1 MNALL
6 LMGMLLAGAMEAA
19 ADETMKIRV
28 QVQNRAGAPPA
39 EVLRAEE
46 EAGRVYRDAG
56 IEVEWINCPGERGAA
71 CREADTPSLFV
82 LTLGRERQARKG
94 DERYGFAL
102 AFGDSNHAAVI
113 YPRIDAATKENPAY
127 RGCGLLGMVM
137 AHELGHLLF
146 RSTRHGDGV
155 MKAKWNEGDFRAMS
169 QRQMRFT
176 PEQATALRRM
186 AELRSG
192 REGR

>member
-1 MNALL
+1 MSAIVW
-6 LMGMLLAGAMEAA
+6 MGMLLAATMEAA
-19 ADETMKIRV
+19 PEETRKIRV
-28 QVQNRAGAPPA
+28 QVQNRAGAPLA
-39 EVLRAEE
+39 EVLQAEE
-46 EAGRVYRDAG
+46 QAGRVYRDAG
-56 IEVEWINCPGERGAA
+56 IEVEWINCPGERDTG
-71 CREADTPSLFV
+71 CREADIPSLFV

-113 YPRIDAATKENPAY
+113 YPRVDAATKENPAY

-146 RSTRHGDGV
+146 RSTRHGEGV

-176 PEQATALRRM
+176 QEQATTLRRM
-186 AELRSG
+186 VELRSG
-192 REGR
+192 R

>member
-1 MNALL
+1 MSAILWMGLL
-6 LMGMLLAGAMEAA
+6 LTAMLKGAPDDARR
-19 ADETMKIRV
+19 IRV

-39 EVLRAEE
+39 EVLQAEE
-46 EAGRVYRDAG
+46 QAGMVYRDAG
-56 IEVEWINCPGERGAA
+56 IEVEWINCPGERVAA

-113 YPRIDAATKENPAY
+113 YPRVDAATKESPAY

-146 RSTRHGDGV
+146 RSTRHGEGV

-176 PEQATALRRM
+176 PEQATTLRRM
-186 AELRSG
+186 VELRPG
-192 REGR
+192 R